1 MKKLLL
7 GALLLLSMFGFSQ
20 EKPFTRK
27 YNYSILE
34 NAETFTK
41 IDLTVVFNYNGTKDV
56 MFYLPGSQ
64 LHLYRISDVRLGET
78 KSGYPYQV
86 FDCIN
91 RESSQE
97 VTIQLFDDN
106 VMRVFTNGDYVE
118 YHEK

>member
-20 EKPFTRK
+20 EKAFTRK

-41 IDLTVVFNYNGTKDV
+41 IDLTAVFNYNGTKDV

-64 LHLYRISDVRLGET
+64 LHLYRISDVTKGET
-78 KSGYPYQV
+78 KSGHPYQV
-86 FDCIN
+86 FDCISADSG
-91 RESSQE
+91 EE

>member
-7 GALLLLSMFGFSQ
+7 GAILLFSMFGFSQ

-64 LHLYRISDVRLGET
+64 LHLYRISEVRTGKT

-91 RESSQE
+91 GETGKE
-97 VTIQLFDDN
+97 VTLQLFDDN